1 MARVYHT
8 DDKDNLYYV
17 TFSDF
22 IHPFIV
28 IFTCMQVVEVK
39 CSVFFDFIFSV
50 LSYSFLMENKS
61 VL

>member
-8 DDKDNLYYV
+8 DDKDNLYYDI
-17 TFSDF
+17 SDF

-28 IFTCMQVVEVK
+28 IFMQVVVEVK
-39 CSVFFDFIFSV
+39 CSAFFDFIFSV